1 MSTRSRRLDRAARR
15 VCGGAVVPDR
25 TGAAAGKC
33 HGAQLVCLATGH
45 DRRTA
50 LRHTLQDCR
59 RQGHADTHVRRTG
72 REGGD
77 RPLPAVLHRVRRHCR
92 RFNRDQQRQ
101 GDVAVSSLVV
111 GYERCRGGR
120 RRTAH
125 GNGVCR
131 WSGLAGGVESLCQE
145 QGRIPDRSG
154 RPYVKELCRGL
165 GYVHALPDLQ
175 LVHRDVSPPNVLL
188 SYRGE
193 IKLADSCS
201 HRRHR

>member
-1 MSTRSRRLDRAARR
+1 LTVL
-15 VCGGAVVPDR
+15 PEEY
-25 TGAAAGKC
+25 AAALSCLTAPALLPGSATAPNSYAWQLGTIDAPHYGTPFKIVVGK
-33 HGAQLVCLATGH
+33 G
-45 DRRTA
+45 
-50 LRHTLQDCR
+50 
-59 RQGHADTHVRRTG
+59 THVRRTG